1 MANSN
6 RIIPRG
12 RAAVRHATG
21 LWIEYRERVFE
32 PIEYSFVD
40 RLFEKLD
47 SEIVWL
53 AEVRFNET
61 SHSGRPSG

>member
-1 MANSN
+1 M
-6 RIIPRG
+6 
-12 RAAVRHATG
+12 
-21 LWIEYRERVFE
+21 FE

-61 SHSGRPSG
+61 RIQEGRADDTEAQP